1 MDEPAALVK
10 VDSDYRNTSLFC
22 FTETWLTEYIAV
34 GLDGFT
40 FIRSDRDTERTGKS
54 IEGGLCMAVNDRW
67 ATNFTVRERHCS
79 RHYEIMIVSFRP
91 HYLPREFQ
99 QLTVILVYVPGPD
112 NALAAERI
120 LECYNNAVS
129 RATDQPVFLLGDF
142 NSCDVIALL
151 PNFKQYLTS
160 PTRLDRT
167 LDLCLG
173 NIPSAYV

>member
-1 MDEPAALVK
+1 MRSLRNKMDEPAALVK

-79 RHYEIMIVSFRP
+79 RHYEIMTVSFRP
-91 HYLPREFQ
+91 HYLPREF
-99 QLTVILVYVPGPD
+99 I
-112 NALAAERI
+112 
-120 LECYNNAVS
+120 
-129 RATDQPVFLLGDF
+129 
-142 NSCDVIALL
+142 
-151 PNFKQYLTS
+151 
-160 PTRLDRT
+160 
-167 LDLCLG
+167 
-173 NIPSAYV
+173 